1 MAYLN
6 ITEKYIELA
15 FGAILIIFIT
25 IAMHYRMIKQR
36 KYIKELIS
44 LKESLHKE
52 IEERKVIQERLS
64 KFATI
69 VDSSNDAIIC
79 SFIDGTVISWNKSA
93 EEIYGYKEEE
103 IIGNNINIL
112 FPEGSKDEISN
123 LAEKLRMGFTVK
135 NFETKRIRKDG
146 AAIDIAITLSPI
158 RDEWGN
164 ILSVA
169 AIDRD
174 ITERVKG
181 QLKLKKSYEELS
193 AVYGQLF
200 AAEAELKQQI
210 EELKNHEKALRSS
223 EERYKLAV
231 EGANDAIWEMD
242 FQKDILFI
250 SDKWKAITGFE
261 ENEIKNVRSYIG
273 DRIHEE
279 DIDAA
284 LRDLTMHLQGKTD
297 YYQSEFRVRVKDGT
311 YKWVNNRGKALK
323 DKHNNVIKIAGSVT
337 DIDET
342 KKIHEKIKYIAYYD
356 NLTGLP
362 NRTML
367 IENLEKITEEF
378 EEQNKKLAV
387 IFLDIDDFKIV
398 NDILGHDYGDDVI
411 KTVANILSSNLPEN
425 SILARSGG
433 DEFVILLKDIEGSQ
447 IAVEICENILKIFK
461 SPIMIKGNRVYTS
474 ASMGIAIYPSDA
486 TSSKELLSNADT
498 AMFKS
503 KQNGKN
509 QYNFFNKNF
518 TEDIKRKASIEK
530 GLREALINNELMLY
544 YQPQFSLVENR
555 IEGFEALIRWN
566 SKELGWVSPSEFI
579 SIAEQSDIINEVGKW
594 VIKEAC
600 LENKR
605 LRQLGYKFDTM
616 AINISPVQF
625 QDPNFL
631 KDIYRITEEIEVD
644 PSEIELEITE
654 GVLMSLY
661 DRNLEVLNNLRAMN
675 FKIALDDF
683 GTGYS
688 SLSYL
693 RLLPI
698 NKLKIDKSFID
709 HIEKDKNNKDITEG
723 IIQLS
728 HKMGMEVI
736 AEGVEDE
743 KQLEILKQMGCDK
756 IQGYYFSKPVPKH
769 EIEKLY
775 EKLLDF
781 KDNIIKKSVEII
793 EKGKQYF

>member
-1 MAYLN
+1 MAYLD
-6 ITEKYIELA
+6 ITEKYMGLVA
-15 FGAILIIFIT
+15 VAILIIFIT
-25 IAMHYRMIKQR
+25 IAIHYRMLKQRRYIKQ
-36 KYIKELIS
+36 LIS
-44 LKESLHKE
+44 LKDSLHKE

-79 SFIDGTVISWNKSA
+79 SFIDGTIISWNKSA

-103 IIGNNINIL
+103 MMGSNINIL

-123 LAEKLRMGFTVK
+123 LAEKLKRGFTVK

-146 AAIDIAITLSPI
+146 AVIDIAITLSPI
-158 RDEWGN
+158 RDECGN
-164 ILSVA
+164 IISVA

-174 ITERVKG
+174 ITERVKD
-181 QLKLKKSYEELS
+181 QLKLEKSYEELS

-242 FQKDILFI
+242 FQKNTFFI
-250 SDKWKAITGFE
+250 SDKWKAITALD
-261 ENEIKNVRSYIG
+261 ENEIKNIRAYMR
-273 DRIHEE
+273 DRVHEE
-279 DIDAA
+279 DIETAFK
-284 LRDLTMHLQGKTD
+284 DLKRHLKGKTD
-297 YYQSEFRVRVKDGT
+297 YYQSEFRVKVKDGT

-323 DKHNNVIKIAGSVT
+323 DEHNKVIKMAGSVT
-337 DIDET
+337 DINET

-362 NRTML
+362 NRAML
-367 IENLEKITEEF
+367 MDSLEKITKEF
-378 EEQNKKLAV
+378 EEQNKKLGV

-398 NDILGHDYGDDVI
+398 NDLLGHDYGDDVI
-411 KTVANILSSNLPEN
+411 KTVANILRSTLPEN

-447 IAVEICENILKIFK
+447 IPMEFCENILKIFK

-518 TEDIKRKASIEK
+518 TEDIKRKVAIEK
-530 GLREALINNELMLY
+530 GLREALVNNEFILY
-544 YQPQFSLVENR
+544 YQPQFSLVENK

-566 SKELGWVSPSEFI
+566 NKELGWVSPAEFI
-579 SIAEQSDIINEVGKW
+579 SIAEESGMINEIGKW

-600 LENKR
+600 KENRR
-605 LRQLGYKFDTM
+605 LRQLGYKFETM

-631 KDIYRITEEIEVD
+631 KDIYRITEETEVD
-644 PSEIELEITE
+644 PSQIELEITE

-661 DRNLEVLNNLRAMN
+661 DRNLEVLNKLRAMK

-743 KQLEILKQMGCDK
+743 KQLKILKQMGCDK
-756 IQGYYFSKPVPKH
+756 IQGYYFSKPIPKH